1 MERESRA
8 RLLSALLITAVFGSG
23 LLLGVAMD
31 RNVTATRV
39 AQAAEAGEDVERPR
53 RTPMW
58 EQIHPSDEQRAQI
71 DSVLKV
77 HRKRMNALDE
87 EFREAYNPRFRAII
101 LETRESIKAAFTPEQ
116 AAEYQRVLDAFD
128 RRRAEERAR
137 DNRQ

>member
-58 EQIHPSDEQRAQI
+58 EQIDPSDEQRARI
-71 DSVLKV
+71 DSVLRL

-101 LETRESIKAAFTPEQ
+101 LETREGIKAAFTPEQ
-116 AAEYQRVLDAFD
+116 AAEYQRVLDEFD